1 MVSIE
6 RIGWIGDYVLGRNL
20 FMWSLLIL
28 FLFTAE
34 LFFTSS
40 SCPLD
45 MKSHSVLGNNIVA
58 TTQHC
63 LC

>member
-1 MVSIE
+1 
-6 RIGWIGDYVLGRNL
+6 
-20 FMWSLLIL
+20 MWSLLIL

-45 MKSHSVLGNNIVA
+45 MKSHSVLGNNIVS

-63 LC
+63 LVKRMPIDKFKK